1 MIRQDEVILRAKQ
14 FIYHLDCF
22 TCVTCHLPLHPGD
35 EFGLK
40 DELIFCRQH
49 YFEQQQQLSYDPHIS
64 GRMLEIEN
72 HSIGSGFLDDSGYYA
87 SPIPNLLTSTPST
100 NTSTPSGTGTIN
112 LGKRTR
118 KRKERQQI
126 HHQHDEL
133 ISSSDHF
140 LTLSPSSSNLGMFS
154 PLNQFSSSSSSLTMI
169 DRHIQRSENIS
180 STVSMRIRDYCCSID

>member
-22 TCVTCHLPLHPGD
+22 TCVTCHIPLHPGD

-49 YFEQQQQLSYDPHIS
+49 YFEQQQLSYDPHIS
-64 GRMLEIEN
+64 GRMLEIGIEN
-72 HSIGSGFLDDSGYYA
+72 HSIGSGFLDDSGYYT
-87 SPIPNLLTSTPST
+87 SPIPNIITSTPST
-100 NTSTPSGTGTIN
+100 NTSTTGTIN

-118 KRKERQQI
+118 KRKERQQV

-140 LTLSPSSSNLGMFS
+140 LTLSPSSSNLGMFF
-154 PLNQFSSSSSSLTMI
+154 PLNPFCS
-169 DRHIQRSENIS
+169 SEN
-180 STVSMRIRDYCCSID
+180 D